1 MHPLEF
7 LDSVFLVAP
16 TSSDQRLKSI
26 SEVSQGF
33 LYLVARVGVTGIHSD
48 VDASV
53 PETVA
58 RIRQYSDL
66 PIAVGFG
73 ITSSEDVRKVWNH
86 AEGAV
91 VGSAIVEFIE
101 EHRSDSNLGVKVEE
115 FVKKDLILKL

>member
-1 MHPLEF
+1 M
-7 LDSVFLVAP
+7 
-16 TSSDQRLKSI
+16 
-26 SEVSQGF
+26 
-33 LYLVARVGVTGIHSD
+33 TGIHSD